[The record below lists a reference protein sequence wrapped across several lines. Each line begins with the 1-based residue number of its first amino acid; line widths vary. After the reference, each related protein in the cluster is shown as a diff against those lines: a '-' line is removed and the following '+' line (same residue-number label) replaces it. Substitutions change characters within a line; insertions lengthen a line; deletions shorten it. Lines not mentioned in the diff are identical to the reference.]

1 MRKRF
6 VSTLIILF
14 ICTCALFSQNFQP
27 TPNDTLTSVIVHPDK
42 SITFK
47 IYAPDAKNVS
57 LGGTDIPNLFQTG
70 KMTKGDDGVW
80 EITVPPVEPGAYR
93 YNFNVDGVAVID
105 PRRPDISQSNM
116 NVWVLVYVPG
126 ADFMEIKNV
135 PHGEISEVTYYSK
148 TLKRFRRMHV
158 YTPPGYQNNDN
169 HYPVFYL
176 LHGAFDCDDSWHSV
190 GRAGFIM
197 DNLIAENKV
206 VPMIIVMPAG
216 HTGPFRFGMPLK
228 KGDEFIDDFNNDI
241 KLYIEK
247 NYRTLNDR
255 ENRAIAG
262 LSMGGAQ
269 TLNISIPHLNEYGY
283 IGVFSSGIFGIRG
296 GNSFGSDMGQ
306 NWEEENKATLDDDKL
321 KEGLKLVWFAT
332 GKADFL
338 LQTSRA
344 TVEML
349 KKHKFNVTFK
359 ESEGGHTWNNW
370 RDYLYEFA
378 QLLFK

>member
-1 MRKRF
+1 
-6 VSTLIILF
+6 
-14 ICTCALFSQNFQP
+14 
-27 TPNDTLTSVIVHPDK
+27 
-42 SITFK
+42 
-47 IYAPDAKNVS
+47 
-57 LGGTDIPNLFQTG
+57 
-70 KMTKGDDGVW
+70 
-80 EITVPPVEPGAYR
+80 
-93 YNFNVDGVAVID
+93 
-105 PRRPDISQSNM
+105 
-116 NVWVLVYVPG
+116 
-126 ADFMEIKNV
+126 
-135 PHGEISEVTYYSK
+135 
-148 TLKRFRRMHV
+148 
-158 YTPPGYQNNDN
+158 
-169 HYPVFYL
+169 
-176 LHGAFDCDDSWHSV
+176 
-190 GRAGFIM
+190 
-197 DNLIAENKV
+197 
-206 VPMIIVMPAG
+206 MPAG

-241 KLYIEK
+241 KPYIEK